1 MTQFASG
8 TFSGTDGTL
17 LETADAS
24 WAKFG
29 GATINITLLGGR
41 GKPAS
46 SSTVLYYH
54 SATPP
59 GADYSVS
66 CDLYRVDTFSVL
78 AGPVARATGTAT
90 ATFYHARYSS
100 GSGAFQLYRYN
111 NGAATIMGASAAV
124 AMNAGDTHTVKLEVN
139 GTQISVYLNGG
150 TTPIIGP
157 ITDSSITAAGY
168 GGLRSAS
175 PSGYFDNF
183 SADTIGA
190 GGSTYSAAVNEA
202 ATLTEVAGAVA
213 TLIASLAEDAAAADS
228 SGASAVLLT
237 TQGEPAILADSCGVA
252 QQVAAGMLEAM
263 AAGDVAAAL
272 MAAGALQVEAATLME
287 LLTAAKVSAL
297 DVLDS
302 LALAAAENAAA
313 PAHIAAGITEAA
325 GLADIT
331 GIRGIMITS
340 AQAAE
345 YLDKALGITV
355 PGFILTTAVQRLNS
369 REDALEAAGYDEP
382 TLMLIQCMCVALI
395 AAAGA
400 PRRIASQGAASGASR
415 SFRYTD
421 NDLSAL
427 RRSLAE
433 LDTARVVADIVGPDP
448 SNSAGLL
455 LIC

>member
-1 MTQFASG
+1 MTQFASSA
-8 TFSGTDGTL
+8 FSGTDGTL

-29 GATINITLLGGR
+29 GATINITLLSGR

-54 SATPP
+54 SASPP
-59 GADYSVS
+59 SADYSVS
-66 CDLYRVDTFSVL
+66 CDLYRFDTFSVL

-100 GSGAFQLYRYN
+100 GAGAFQLYRYN
-111 NGAATIMGASAAV
+111 NGAATIMGTSAAV
-124 AMNAGDTHTVKLEVN
+124 TMNAGDTHAVKLEVN

-157 ITDSSITAAGY
+157 ITDNSITAAGY

-175 PSGYFDNF
+175 PSGYFDNY
-183 SADTIGA
+183 SADTIA
-190 GGSTYSAAVNEA
+190 VGGSTYSAAVAEA
-202 ATLTEVAGAVA
+202 ATLTDVSGAVA
-213 TLIASLAEDAAAADS
+213 VLIASLTEAAAAVDAP
-228 SGASAVLLT
+228 GAAAVL
-237 TQGEPAILADSCGVA
+237 PAAQDDPASLADACGVA
-252 QQVAAGMLEAM
+252 QQLAVSLLEAL
-263 AAGDVAAAL
+263 AADDTVAAL
-272 MAAGALQVEAATLME
+272 MAAGALQVEAATLADV
-287 LLTAAKVSAL
+287 LGAAQTAAL
-297 DVLDS
+297 HVLDALL
-302 LALAAAENAAA
+302 LADVVQAGGPVSVAINEAAA
-313 PAHIAAGITEAA
+313 
-325 GLADIT
+325 LADIT
-331 GIRGIMITS
+331 GVRGIMITS

-355 PGFILTTAVQRLNS
+355 PSFILTTAVARLNT
-369 REDALEAAGYDEP
+369 REDALDAAGYDEP
-382 TLMLIQCMCVALI
+382 TLMLIQCMTVALI

-427 RRSLAE
+427 RRSLTE
-433 LDTARVVADIVGPDP
+433 LDTAGVVADIVGADP
-448 SNSAGLL
+448 SSAGLL
-455 LIC
+455 MIV